1 MNEKLK
7 TIAQDIEIVINSL
20 ECEDIED
27 AIKMLKDIQEDLI
40 IIAVTS

>member
-20 ECEDIED
+20 ECEDIEEPID
-27 AIKMLKDIQEDLI
+27 PD
-40 IIAVTS
+40 S